1 MRHEF
6 IINPAAGKKNAR
18 EAVERIEAACR
29 KHGLEYRVTFTE
41 CAGDGARIARGIAE
55 GERAARIYAVGGDGT
70 LFEVVQGAA
79 GAKHVAVTNLPAG
92 TGNDFLRM
100 FGKDCKKAFWDL
112 DSLINDSEE
121 KAFDLIECNGAV
133 GLNVVC
139 AGVDARVAADV
150 GRFKALPGVHGMG
163 AYVLAL
169 AQNVLFKGLARD
181 MRVTI
186 GGKVW
191 DRSTTILCICNG
203 RYYGGGFMP
212 VGDAMPDDGLLDV
225 LLVPKVSL
233 LTFAR
238 FVGDYST
245 GKYAQYPDLITAYHT
260 AEPIVFEAAEEIT
273 TVIDGEVA
281 RAKRFEVKLSEKKLN
296 FFWPRRV
303 SYRPE
308 EAQAAAEAV
317 NKT

>member
-6 IINPAAGKKNAR
+6 IINPVAGKKKNLRA
-18 EAVERIEAACR
+18 AVERIRAACAR
-29 KHGLEYRVTFTE
+29 RGLPCSITFTE
-41 CAGDGARIARGIAE
+41 CAGDAVRITRGIVDR
-55 GERAARIYAVGGDGT
+55 GEAVHIYAVGGDGT
-70 LFEVVQGAA
+70 LFEVVQAAA
-79 GAKHVAVTNLPAG
+79 GAEHAAVTNLPAG
-92 TGNDFLRM
+92 TGNDFLRL
-100 FGKDCKKAFWDL
+100 FGPNCKSAFWDL
-112 DSLINDSEE
+112 DSLLVEYNQ
-121 KAFDLIECNGAV
+121 KPLDLMDCNGTL

-150 GRFKALPGVHGMG
+150 DRFKALPLVHGKG

-169 AQNVLFKGLARD
+169 AENVLLKGIARD
-181 MRVTI
+181 MKAQV
-186 GGKVW
+186 GGEVW
-191 DRSTTILCICNG
+191 DRSTAILCICNG

-212 VGDAMPDDGLLDV
+212 VGEAMPDDGVLDV

-245 GKYAQYPDLITAYHT
+245 GKYAQYPHLITAHHT

-273 TVIDGEVA
+273 TVVDGEVR

-296 FFWPRRV
+296 FFWPKSL
-303 SYRPE
+303 SYAPQGAE
-308 EAQAAAEAV
+308 EAARV
-317 NKT
+317 